1 MMRFLYLGLVH
12 LIEFLLPLIAKLTGS
27 EKLKLFTEGRK
38 QAFPQIPEKKSS
50 RYWFHCASLG
60 EFEQAVPV
68 MEGLKSADS
77 NTQIVVTFFS
87 PSGFEQRKKHPL
99 ADAVM
104 YLPLDTP
111 ANAKKLLNAIKP
123 DVVIFVKYEIWYYLL
138 SELKKCEIPIYL
150 LSAVFRKDQ
159 FILTWMGKWLFEVLP
174 NYKKIFLQDK
184 QSLEM
189 LEKRGLNNITYTG
202 DTRYDRVK
210 QNALKVK
217 ENEVIAKFKGESKL
231 LVLGSSWPAE
241 EKIIRELWQSAKLE
255 NFKIMIAPHDV
266 SDTHITGII
275 ELFGSDCVERF
286 TQYKSEGKDILILD
300 TIGHLS
306 SAYFYSDVSFIG
318 GAFGKGLHNILESLA
333 FGSPVIFGP
342 NYEKYPEAHTS
353 MHAQVAMSVH
363 NAESFIK
370 AFKFF
375 TENEECSPMQVKT
388 KCIDFVNWNSGAT
401 EKVLKA
407 ILN

>member
-12 LIEFLLPLIAKLTGS
+12 LVEWLLPIAAKLTGN
-27 EKLKLFTEGRK
+27 EKLKSFVDGRK
-38 QAFPQIPEKKSS
+38 QPLPQIPEKKSN

-68 MEGLKSADS
+68 MERIKQSDS
-77 NTQIVVTFFS
+77 NVQIIVTFFS
-87 PSGFEQRKKHPL
+87 PSGYEQRKKHPL
-99 ADAVM
+99 VDVVL

-111 ANAKKLLNAIKP
+111 SNAVKLLNVLQP
-123 DVVIFVKYEIWYYLL
+123 DAAIFVKYEIWYYLL
-138 SELKKCEIPIYL
+138 TELKHRRIPVYL

-159 FILTWMGKWLFEVLP
+159 FILSWPGKWLFEVLP
-174 NYKKIFLQDK
+174 DYKKIFLQDK
-184 QSLEM
+184 QSVEW
-189 LEKRGLNNITYTG
+189 LEKRGLKNIEYTG

-217 ENEVIAKFKGESKL
+217 TNEIIAQFKGNDKL

-241 EKIIRELWQSAKLE
+241 EKIIRELRENEKLKDY
-255 NFKIMIAPHDV
+255 KIMIAPHDV
-266 SDTHITGII
+266 SDAHISEII
-275 ELFGSDCVERF
+275 ELFGSDQTERY
-286 TQYKSEGKDILILD
+286 TQYKSEGKKVLILD

-353 MHAQVAMSVH
+353 MHAQVAMSIH
-363 NAESFIK
+363 NSESFMK

-375 TENEECSPMQVKT
+375 TENEECTPLQVKT

-401 EKVLKA
+401 EKVIKTL
-407 ILN
+407 LH

>member
-12 LIEFLLPLIAKLTGS
+12 LVEFLLPLIAKLTGS

-38 QAFPQIPEKKSS
+38 QAFPQVPPKKSV

-68 MEGLKSADS
+68 MQGLKAADS
-77 NTQIVVTFFS
+77 ETQIIVTFFS
-87 PSGFEQRKKHPL
+87 PSGYEQRKKHPL
-99 ADAVM
+99 ADVVM

-111 ANAKKLLNAIKP
+111 ANAKKVLDVIQP
-123 DVVIFVKYEIWYYLL
+123 DVAIFVKYEIWFYLL
-138 SELKKCEIPIYL
+138 SELKKREIPFYL

-159 FILTWMGKWLFEVLP
+159 YILSWMGKWLFDVLP
-174 NYKKIFLQDK
+174 NYEKIFLQDK
-184 QSLEM
+184 QSFEL

-217 ENEVIAKFKGESKL
+217 ENDVIAKFKGESKL
-231 LVLGSSWPAE
+231 LVLGSSWPTE
-241 EKIIRELWQSAKLE
+241 EKIIHELWQSEKLGD
-255 NFKIMIAPHDV
+255 FKIMIAPHDV
-266 SDTHITGII
+266 SDSHITEII
-275 ELFGSDCVERF
+275 DLFGFDQVERF
-286 TQYKSEGKDILILD
+286 TQFKSESKNILILD

-363 NAESFIK
+363 NAENFIK

-375 TENEECSPMQVKT
+375 TENEECGPLQVKT

-401 EKVLKA
+401 EKVLKS
-407 ILN
+407 ILH